1 MVGKALQKWR
11 TVHREPPPVRALGAE
26 QSNTSYIY
34 GDRLVGKLLRRIEN
48 GENLELE
55 MLQHLTAR
63 ENFERVPALEGHLEL
78 RSGRGG
84 TTTIALFQA
93 FVPNQGDA
101 WSFTVGEVQRYYD
114 NILTHLEPSLEPTAL
129 AAALLE
135 RARQPLPDAAASWV
149 GGYLDDAA
157 LLGQRT
163 AELHLALANSHG
175 DPDFEPE
182 RYGALA
188 KRAFYQS
195 LRNLTSRT
203 LDGLRDRLPELP
215 EAAADNARRIFA
227 REKEVRA
234 RLRNVLDRQLAG
246 KRIRCHGDYH
256 LGQVLFLGNDFAI
269 LDFEGEPA
277 RSLAE
282 RRRKRSPLADVAGML
297 RSFHYASYGVLTGD
311 LPLTQVRPDDRPLL
325 ENWARLWYD
334 SVSATYLS
342 AYLGTMGS
350 SDLLP
355 SKQDELSL
363 LLDIHLLEKSLYEL
377 SYEMNNRPA
386 WLGIP
391 LRGILDVLDAGQ
403 SE

>member
-1 MVGKALQKWR
+1 M
-11 TVHREPPPVRALGAE
+11 
-26 QSNTSYIY
+26 
-34 GDRLVGKLLRRIEN
+34 
-48 GENLELE
+48 
-55 MLQHLTAR
+55 
-63 ENFERVPALEGHLEL
+63 
-78 RSGRGG
+78 
-84 TTTIALFQA
+84 
-93 FVPNQGDA
+93 
-101 WSFTVGEVQRYYD
+101 
-114 NILTHLEPSLEPTAL
+114 
-129 AAALLE
+129 
-135 RARQPLPDAAASWV
+135 
-149 GGYLDDAA
+149 
-157 LLGQRT
+157 
-163 AELHLALANSHG
+163 
-175 DPDFEPE
+175 
-182 RYGALA
+182 
-188 KRAFYQS
+188 
-195 LRNLTSRT
+195 
-203 LDGLRDRLPELP
+203 
-215 EAAADNARRIFA
+215 
-227 REKEVRA
+227 
-234 RLRNVLDRQLAG
+234 LDRQLAG

-355 SKQDELSL
+355 SKQDGLSL
-363 LLDIHLLEKSLYEL
+363 LLDVHLLEKSLYEL